1 MVRVYVR
8 LILKLFLSIPKVHL
22 SILDPM
28 NVVPSVI
35 LLLIE
40 VDFADSLQPNSV
52 LPAVDIV
59 ADAAGNAFRT
69 ASCL

>member
-1 MVRVYVR
+1 M
-8 LILKLFLSIPKVHL
+8 HL